1 MKGLLFFALTA
12 LLLVTTSCSNEK
24 EAKLFID
31 QHVKQVVF
39 FSDSSNYNNEASYYD
54 AIIEL
59 KQNFPNEIKNM
70 KIVNPTDTKKY
81 FKAFDI
87 DDCPAIVVVYEEETL
102 VKVVGDVSK
111 EHIIEPM
118 AKALAQ

>member
-1 MKGLLFFALTA
+1 MKGLLFFTLTA
-12 LLLVTTSCSNEK
+12 LLLVITSCSNEK
-24 EAKLFID
+24 DATLFID
-31 QHVKQVVF
+31 KHVKQIVF
-39 FSDSSNYNNEASYYD
+39 FSDSSNYTNEASYYD

-70 KIVNPTDTKKY
+70 KIVNPADTKKY

-87 DDCPAIVVVYEEETL
+87 DDCPAILVVYEDETL

-111 EHIIEPM
+111 ERIIEPM
-118 AKALAQ
+118 AEALSQ